1 MKHGKVPTRNQKEL
15 MLKNNL
21 NPKEWLVVKKMADGF
36 EIVNRENEADRK
48 FLYCY
53 DGYLHKIID
62 HGYYDIGSSYYGKY
76 LRKLSD

>member
-1 MKHGKVPTRNQKEL
+1 MKHGKVSTRNQKEL

-48 FLYCY
+48 FLYC
-53 DGYLHKIID
+53 
-62 HGYYDIGSSYYGKY
+62 
-76 LRKLSD
+76 

>member
-21 NPKEWLVVKKMADGF
+21 KEWLVVKKMADGF

-48 FLYCY
+48 FLYC
-53 DGYLHKIID
+53 
-62 HGYYDIGSSYYGKY
+62 
-76 LRKLSD
+76 

>member
-21 NPKEWLVVKKMADGF
+21 NPKEWLVVKKMADG
-36 EIVNRENEADRK
+36 
-48 FLYCY
+48 
-53 DGYLHKIID
+53 
-62 HGYYDIGSSYYGKY
+62 YYDIGSSYYGKY

>member
-15 MLKNNL
+15 TISYIYIKNNL

-48 FLYCY
+48 FLYC
-53 DGYLHKIID
+53 
-62 HGYYDIGSSYYGKY
+62 
-76 LRKLSD
+76 

>member
-21 NPKEWLVVKKMADGF
+21 NPKEWLVVKKVTDRF

-48 FLYCY
+48 FLYY
-53 DGYLHKIID
+53 
-62 HGYYDIGSSYYGKY
+62 
-76 LRKLSD
+76 

>member
-36 EIVNRENEADRK
+36 
-48 FLYCY
+48 
-53 DGYLHKIID
+53 KIID
-62 HGYYDIGSSYYGKY
+62 DGYYDIGSSYYGKY

>member
-1 MKHGKVPTRNQKEL
+1 MKHGTVLTRNQKEL

-48 FLYCY
+48 FLYC
-53 DGYLHKIID
+53 
-62 HGYYDIGSSYYGKY
+62 
-76 LRKLSD
+76 

>member
-1 MKHGKVPTRNQKEL
+1 

-53 DGYLHKIID
+53 LHKIID
-62 HGYYDIGSSYYGKY
+62 DGYYDIGSSYYGKY

>member
-36 EIVNRENEADRK
+36 EIVNREIMDTKPALIFYFDFAMPK
-48 FLYCY
+48 
-53 DGYLHKIID
+53 
-62 HGYYDIGSSYYGKY
+62 ST
-76 LRKLSD
+76 